1 MSPYGVAFCSS
12 IAWASESALMI
23 PRTGPKYSVR
33 WNGDPGA
40 TPSFTPG
47 DHSRPV

>member
-1 MSPYGVAFCSS
+1 MR
-12 IAWASESALMI
+12 

-40 TPSFTPG
+40 TPGSEQAKG
-47 DHSRPV
+47 SSDDDVVDAEIVDEGH